1 MYFDPKSIIS
11 VAKQLNEKKV
21 GIFPCDTIW
30 GLIGVCE
37 KDVVDRILDL
47 KKRDAQKPFLVLI
60 PHIRYLDQIAE
71 EVSDQHVE
79 LIKKYWPG
87 PLTLLFN
94 KTGSIDDSVT
104 AGFPTVG
111 VRLPEFLPLNYLL
124 LLCNRPLISTSVN
137 ISTEPSTG
145 VGSEFPKEIT
155 DNVDFVYRD
164 IEPRWGQE
172 SDVVDAT
179 TVPFKVLRKSLL
191 FNS

>member
-87 PLTLLFN
+87 PLTLVEIRGLLHSNN
-94 KTGSIDDSVT
+94 K
-104 AGFPTVG
+104 
-111 VRLPEFLPLNYLL
+111 
-124 LLCNRPLISTSVN
+124 
-137 ISTEPSTG
+137 
-145 VGSEFPKEIT
+145 
-155 DNVDFVYRD
+155 
-164 IEPRWGQE
+164 
-172 SDVVDAT
+172 
-179 TVPFKVLRKSLL
+179 
-191 FNS
+191 